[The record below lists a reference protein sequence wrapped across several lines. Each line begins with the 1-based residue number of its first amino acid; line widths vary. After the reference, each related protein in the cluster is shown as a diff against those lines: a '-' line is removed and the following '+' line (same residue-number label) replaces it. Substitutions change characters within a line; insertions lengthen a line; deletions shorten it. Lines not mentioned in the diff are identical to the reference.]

1 MLRHQW
7 PRLDA
12 PVRTF
17 FRATSRQ
24 AVGLLATGV
33 VALQVFYAAAGWP
46 ATARLAA
53 AGAVVVAGLTL
64 VWCRWGGRSVPQ
76 WAGAW
81 LAYLTETPRT
91 AVYRPEGDPSG
102 DPAGAGG
109 DARPHGRGTGR

>member
-24 AVGLLATGV
+24 AVGLLATAV
-33 VALQVFYAAAGWP
+33 VALQVVYATAGWP
-46 ATARLAA
+46 TPARLAA
-53 AGAVVVAGLTL
+53 TAAVAAAGLAL

-91 AVYRPEGDPSG
+91 AVYRPEGEPAGGPGG
-102 DPAGAGG
+102 DPG
-109 DARPHGRGTGR
+109 DARPSGPGPGR